1 MTFKD
6 SAIHS
11 PLNNEE
17 NILMKYAFVFP
28 GQGSQFVGMGK
39 ELAENFA
46 SAKEVFQ
53 EVNDALSQ
61 DLFKIMTDGPDS
73 ELTMTANTQ
82 PALMAFSMAVVR
94 VLEKDFGIKLKDKAA
109 FVAGHSLGEYS
120 AACSAGV
127 FSLSDTAKL
136 LRIRGNAMQNAVPL
150 GVGGMAAVLG
160 LSYKDVGALVDAC
173 SNGKD
178 FCVAA
183 NDNSDGQVV
192 LSGSMAA
199 IDRAVEIASEFGA
212 RKCIKLAV
220 SAPFHS
226 PFMRP
231 AADAMARAF
240 MEVEAHDAEIPLI
253 ANVLAEPITEHKEII
268 KHLIEQVTGT
278 VRWRETMAYLQ
289 EQGVTDLVE
298 LGAGKVLSGIAKRS
312 HKEMNAF
319 SVGSVEDIE
328 ELAKNL

>member
-1 MTFKD
+1 
-6 SAIHS
+6 
-11 PLNNEE
+11 
-17 NILMKYAFVFP
+17 MKYAFVFP

-46 SAKEVFQ
+46 SARAVFD

-61 DLFKIMTDGPDS
+61 DLFKIMVEGPDS
-73 ELTMTANTQ
+73 ELMMTANTQ

-94 VLEKDFGIKLKDKAA
+94 VLEKDFGVDFSKKAA

-120 AACSAGV
+120 AACAAGV

-136 LRIRGNAMQNAVPL
+136 LRLRGESMQSAVPF

-160 LSYKDVGALVDAC
+160 LSYQDVGALVDAC
-173 SNGKD
+173 CNGKD
-178 FCVAA
+178 ICVAA

-199 IDRAVEIASEFGA
+199 IERAVEIAPEFGA
-212 RKCIKLAV
+212 RKCVKLAV

-226 PFMRP
+226 PFMAP
-231 AADAMARAF
+231 AADVMARAF
-240 MEVEAHDAEIPLI
+240 MEVEANDAKIPLV
-253 ANVLAEPITEHKEII
+253 ANVLAEPITDHKEII

-278 VRWRETMAYLQ
+278 VRWRETMMFFKDND
-289 EQGVTDLVE
+289 VTDLVE

-312 HKEMNAF
+312 NKEMNAI
-319 SVGSVEDIE
+319 SVGSIAEIE
-328 ELAKNL
+328 ELASNL

>member
-1 MTFKD
+1 
-6 SAIHS
+6 
-11 PLNNEE
+11 
-17 NILMKYAFVFP
+17 MKYAFVFP

-46 SAKEVFQ
+46 SAREVFQ

-61 DLFKIMTDGPDS
+61 DLFKIMVEGPDS

-94 VLEKDFGIKLKDKAA
+94 VLEKDFDIKLKNKAA

-136 LRIRGNAMQNAVPL
+136 LRIRGDAMQNAVPL

-160 LSYKDVGALVDAC
+160 LSYKDVGALVEAC

-178 FCVAA
+178 ICVAA

-212 RKCIKLAV
+212 RKCVKLAV

-240 MEVEAHDAEIPLI
+240 MEVEAHDAEIPLV
-253 ANVLAEPITEHKEII
+253 ANVLAEPITDHKEII

>member
-1 MTFKD
+1 
-6 SAIHS
+6 
-11 PLNNEE
+11 
-17 NILMKYAFVFP
+17 MKYAFVFP

-46 SAKEVFQ
+46 SAREVFQ

-61 DLFKIMTDGPDS
+61 DLFKIMVEGPDS

-94 VLEKDFGIKLKDKAA
+94 VLEKDFDIKLKNKAA

-136 LRIRGNAMQNAVPL
+136 LRIRGDAMQNAVPL

-160 LSYKDVGALVDAC
+160 LSYKDVGALVEAC
-173 SNGKD
+173 SNDKD
-178 FCVAA
+178 ICVAA

-212 RKCIKLAV
+212 RKCVKLAV

-231 AADAMARAF
+231 AADTMARAF
-240 MEVEAHDAEIPLI
+240 MEVEAHDAEIPLV
-253 ANVLAEPITEHKEII
+253 ANVLAEPITDHKEII

>member
-1 MTFKD
+1 
-6 SAIHS
+6 
-11 PLNNEE
+11 
-17 NILMKYAFVFP
+17 MKYSFVFP

-39 ELAENFA
+39 ELADNFV

-53 EVNDALSQ
+53 EVNDALGQ
-61 DLFKIMTDGPDS
+61 DLFKIMVEGPDS

-82 PALMAFSMAVVR
+82 PALMAMSMAVVR
-94 VLEKDFGIKLKDKAA
+94 ILEKDFGIKLKDKAA

-120 AACSAGV
+120 AACAAGV

-136 LRIRGNAMQNAVPL
+136 LRIRGEAMQSAVPY

-160 LSYKDVGALVDAC
+160 LSYQDVGALVEAC
-173 SNGKD
+173 TNGKD
-178 FCVAA
+178 VCVAA

-199 IDRAVEIASEFGA
+199 IERAVEIATEFGA
-212 RKCIKLAV
+212 RKCVKLAV

-226 PFMRP
+226 PFMAP

-253 ANVLAEPITEHKEII
+253 ANVLATPITDHKEII

-289 EQGVTDLVE
+289 EQNVTDLVE

-312 HKEMNAF
+312 NKEMNSI
-319 SVGSVEDIE
+319 SVGSVEEIE

>member
-1 MTFKD
+1 
-6 SAIHS
+6 
-11 PLNNEE
+11 
-17 NILMKYAFVFP
+17 MKYAFVFP

-39 ELAENFA
+39 ELAENFV
-46 SAKEVFQ
+46 SAREVFQ
-53 EVNDALSQ
+53 EVNDALSH
-61 DLFKIMTDGPDS
+61 DLFNIMFDCPDCA
-73 ELTMTANTQ
+73 LTMTANTQ

-94 VLEKDFGIKLKDKAA
+94 VLEKDFGIKLKEKAA

-136 LRIRGNAMQNAVPL
+136 LRIRGDAMQNAVPL

-160 LSYKDVGALVDAC
+160 LSYKDVGALVEAC
-173 SNGKD
+173 SNDKD
-178 FCVAA
+178 VCVAA

-199 IDRAVEIASEFGA
+199 IDRAVDIAAEFGA
-212 RKCIKLAV
+212 RKCVKLAV

-240 MEVEAHDAEIPLI
+240 MDVEAHDAEIPLV
-253 ANVLAEPITEHKEII
+253 ANVLAEPITDHKEII

-289 EQGVTDLVE
+289 EQCVTDLVE

-319 SVGSVEDIE
+319 SVGSIEDIE

>member
-1 MTFKD
+1 
-6 SAIHS
+6 
-11 PLNNEE
+11 
-17 NILMKYAFVFP
+17 MKYAFVFP

-53 EVNDALSQ
+53 EANDALSQ

-127 FSLSDTAKL
+127 FSLGDTAKL

-150 GVGGMAAVLG
+150 GIGGMAAVLG
-160 LSYKDVGALVDAC
+160 LSYKDVGALVEAC
-173 SNGKD
+173 SDGKET
-178 FCVAA
+178 CVAA

-199 IDRAVEIASEFGA
+199 IDRAVEIAPEFGA
-212 RKCIKLAV
+212 RKCVKLAV

-240 MEVEAHDAEIPLI
+240 MEVEAHNAEIPLI

-319 SVGSVEDIE
+319 SVGSAEEIE

>member
-1 MTFKD
+1 
-6 SAIHS
+6 
-11 PLNNEE
+11 
-17 NILMKYAFVFP
+17 MKYAFVFP

-46 SAKEVFQ
+46 SAREVFQ

-61 DLFKIMTDGPDS
+61 DLFKIMVDGPDS
-73 ELTMTANTQ
+73 ALTMTANTQ

-94 VLEKDFGIKLKDKAA
+94 VLEKDFGIKLKEKAA

-136 LRIRGNAMQNAVPL
+136 LRIRGDAMQNAVPL

-160 LSYKDVGALVDAC
+160 LSYKDVGALVEAC
-173 SNGKD
+173 SNDKD
-178 FCVAA
+178 VCVAA

-192 LSGSMAA
+192 LSGSMTA
-199 IDRAVEIASEFGA
+199 IDRAVEIAAEFGA
-212 RKCIKLAV
+212 RKCVKLAV

-240 MEVEAHDAEIPLI
+240 MDVEARDAEIPLV
-253 ANVLAEPITEHKEII
+253 ANVLAEPITDHKEII

>member
-1 MTFKD
+1 
-6 SAIHS
+6 
-11 PLNNEE
+11 
-17 NILMKYAFVFP
+17 MKYAFVFP

-39 ELAENFA
+39 ELAENFS
-46 SAKEVFQ
+46 SAREVFQ

-61 DLFKIMTDGPDS
+61 DLFKIMVEGPDS

-94 VLEKDFGIKLKDKAA
+94 VLEKDFDIKLKNKAA

-136 LRIRGNAMQNAVPL
+136 LRIRGDAMQNAVPL

-160 LSYKDVGALVDAC
+160 LSYKDVGALVEAC
-173 SNGKD
+173 SNDKD
-178 FCVAA
+178 ICVAA

-212 RKCIKLAV
+212 RKCVKLAV

-240 MEVEAHDAEIPLI
+240 MEVESHDAEIPLV
-253 ANVLAEPITEHKEII
+253 ANVLAEPITDHKEII

>member
-1 MTFKD
+1 
-6 SAIHS
+6 
-11 PLNNEE
+11 
-17 NILMKYAFVFP
+17 MKYAFVFP

-199 IDRAVEIASEFGA
+199 IDCAVEIASEFGA

>member
-1 MTFKD
+1 
-6 SAIHS
+6 
-11 PLNNEE
+11 
-17 NILMKYAFVFP
+17 MKYAFVFP

-127 FSLSDTAKL
+127 FSLGDTAKL

-150 GVGGMAAVLG
+150 GIGGMAAVLG
-160 LSYKDVGALVDAC
+160 LSYKDVGALVEAC

-178 FCVAA
+178 TCVAA

-192 LSGSMAA
+192 LSGSMTA
-199 IDRAVEIASEFGA
+199 IDRAVEIAPEFGA
-212 RKCIKLAV
+212 RKCVKLAV

-240 MEVEAHDAEIPLI
+240 MEVEAHNAEIPLI

>member
-1 MTFKD
+1 
-6 SAIHS
+6 
-11 PLNNEE
+11 
-17 NILMKYAFVFP
+17 MKYAFVFP

-46 SAKEVFQ
+46 SAREVFQ

-61 DLFKIMTDGPDS
+61 DLFKIMVEGPDS

-94 VLEKDFGIKLKDKAA
+94 VLEKDFDIMLKNKAA

-136 LRIRGNAMQNAVPL
+136 LRIRGDAMQNAVPL

-160 LSYKDVGALVDAC
+160 LSYKDVGALVEAC
-173 SNGKD
+173 SNDKD
-178 FCVAA
+178 ICVAA

-212 RKCIKLAV
+212 RKCVKLAV

-240 MEVEAHDAEIPLI
+240 MEVEAHDAEIPLV
-253 ANVLAEPITEHKEII
+253 ANVLAEPITDHKEII

>member
-1 MTFKD
+1 
-6 SAIHS
+6 
-11 PLNNEE
+11 
-17 NILMKYAFVFP
+17 MKYAFVFP

-46 SAKEVFQ
+46 SAREVFQ

-61 DLFKIMTDGPDS
+61 DLFRIMTEGPDS

-136 LRIRGNAMQNAVPL
+136 LRIRGDAMQNAVPL

-160 LSYKDVGALVDAC
+160 LSYKDVGALAEAC
-173 SNGKD
+173 SNDKD
-178 FCVAA
+178 ICVAA

-212 RKCIKLAV
+212 RKCVKLAV

-240 MEVEAHDAEIPLI
+240 MEVEAHDAEIPLV
-253 ANVLAEPITEHKEII
+253 ANVLAEPITDHKEII

-319 SVGSVEDIE
+319 SVGSAEDIE